1 MRNYKFWGVRKYSV
15 TCLKEDI
22 ISISNSYQFLWHDQC
37 WWLWQV
43 WQHTCVKNLIRF
55 WHSFLST
62 VCHTCAKT
70 SIDIYGNGVPFM
82 LENELKRNWY
92 FWIFSKFACLLDLEI
107 HSLSDLILC
116 LILKLISFLIS
127 FLCLILS
134 WFSFWCY
141 FSACLKTNSLW
152 FYFSARSWK
161 EVWWNEMEI
170 KIYQSVKWRNAV
182 EGSFNCSQGFKINI
196 RFPSISVLL
205 SFAARGVPK
214 N

>member
-1 MRNYKFWGVRKYSV
+1 MLMTLTSLTTHLCKKFNQIL
-15 TCLKEDI
+15 T
-22 ISISNSYQFLWHDQC
+22 FLPFNRVSHLCKD
-37 WWLWQV
+37 L
-43 WQHTCVKNLIRF
+43 
-55 WHSFLST
+55 
-62 VCHTCAKT
+62 
-70 SIDIYGNGVPFM
+70 IDICGNGVPFM

-134 WFSFWCY
+134 WFSFWSY

-170 KIYQSVKWRNAV
+170 QMYQSVKWRNAV

-205 SFAARGVPK
+205 SSAARGVPK

>member
-22 ISISNSYQFLWHDQC
+22 ISISNSYQFLWHGQC

-82 LENELKRNWY
+82 LENELKWNWY

-116 LILKLISFLIS
+116 LIL
-127 FLCLILS
+127 S
-134 WFSFWCY
+134 WFSFWSH
-141 FSACLKTNSLW
+141 FSAWSWVDFLSDLISLLALKLILFDFISLLDLE
-152 FYFSARSWK
+152 RK
-161 EVWWNEMEI
+161 CDEM
-170 KIYQSVKWRNAV
+170 KWRYK
-182 EGSFNCSQGFKINI
+182 C
-196 RFPSISVLL
+196 ISL
-205 SFAARGVPK
+205 
-214 N
+214 